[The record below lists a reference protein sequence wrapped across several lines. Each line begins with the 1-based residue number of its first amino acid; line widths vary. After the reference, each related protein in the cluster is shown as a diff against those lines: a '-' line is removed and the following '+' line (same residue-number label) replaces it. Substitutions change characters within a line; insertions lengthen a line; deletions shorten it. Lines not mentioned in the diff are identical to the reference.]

1 MFQLF
6 EYTLIPHFFKKETF
20 GSHTR
25 FQVEQ
30 YLLVF
35 RTIVGLLGILAQN
48 LHQLLWEAKR
58 VSAQSLQNSK
68 LELFLPDITSERQAN

>member
-1 MFQLF
+1 MFPLF
-6 EYTLIPHFFKKETF
+6 EYTLIPHLFKKETF

-35 RTIVGLLGILAQN
+35 RTTVGLLGILAQN
-48 LHQLLWEAKR
+48 LHQPVLWEAKR
-58 VSAQSLQNSK
+58 VSAQSLQK
-68 LELFLPDITSERQAN
+68 R